1 MSKTYIKAL
10 HFPELVVLQISF
22 QRSGVVYFVVGG
34 VLFALRSKRKEWAFA
49 QLFLPD
55 LMLAA

>member
-1 MSKTYIKAL
+1 MSETYIKAL
-10 HFPELVVLQISF
+10 LSPELVVLQISF
-22 QRSGVVYFVVGG
+22 QRSGVVFVVV
-34 VLFALRSKRKEWAFA
+34 VLFALRSQRKEWAFA